1 MDVTSVRDL
10 PDVRTPPVGRLLVL
24 SFALGLTA
32 CATSPPPAPSADATS
47 LAELEALYRA
57 RQDSAFLEVSDAD
70 VAFMVGMID
79 HHAQALVM
87 SSMAPDN
94 GAGPAVRRLT
104 SRIINAQKD
113 EIALMQ
119 RWLRDRGRPVPE
131 VDASGMVHM
140 PAGGHAAHM
149 DQGSMPGMLSPAQLD
164 ELRAARGTDFD
175 RLFLRYMIQHHQGA
189 VTMVHQLFATDG
201 AAQDELVFKIASDIQ
216 VDQTTEIER
225 MQLMLDALS
234 QDGRLP

>member
-1 MDVTSVRDL
+1 MDVSTVRDL
-10 PDVRTPPVGRLLVL
+10 PDVRTSPADRLLIL
-24 SFALGLTA
+24 ALVSGLAA
-32 CATSPPPAPSADATS
+32 CATSAPPTPSEGATS
-47 LAELEALYRA
+47 LTELEALYRA
-57 RQDSAFLEVSDAD
+57 RQDSAFLDVSDAD

-87 SSMAPDN
+87 SQMAPRND
-94 GAGPAVRRLT
+94 AGPAVRRLT
-104 SRIINAQKD
+104 SRILNAQRD

-119 RWLRDRGRPVPE
+119 RWLRDRGQTVPE

-140 PAGGHAAHM
+140 PGGDHATHM
-149 DQGSMPGMLSPAQLD
+149 GMMPGMLSPAQLD
-164 ELRAARGTDFD
+164 ELRAARGADFD

-189 VTMVHQLFATDG
+189 VTMVHELFATDG

-234 QDGRLP
+234 QAGRSP

>member
-1 MDVTSVRDL
+1 MEVSTQRDL
-10 PDVRTPPVGRLLVL
+10 PDVRIAPARGLVIL
-24 SFALGLTA
+24 AFALGLAA
-32 CATSPPPAPSADATS
+32 CASSAPAPSEPSPRLT
-47 LAELEALYRA
+47 ELEALYRA
-57 RQDSAFLEVSDAD
+57 RQDSAFLEVSEAD

-87 SSMAPDN
+87 SAMAPRN
-94 GAGPAVRRLT
+94 EAGPALRRLT
-104 SRIINAQKD
+104 ARIINAQRD
-113 EIALMQ
+113 EIGLMQ

-131 VDASGMVHM
+131 VDASGTVHA
-140 PAGGHAAHM
+140 PGGEHAMHM
-149 DQGSMPGMLSPAQLD
+149 DHELMPGMLSPEQLD
-164 ELRAARGTDFD
+164 QLRAAKGTDFD

-189 VTMVHQLFATDG
+189 VTMVHELFATDG

-234 QDGRLP
+234 QDGRNP

>member
-1 MDVTSVRDL
+1 MDVSTVRDL
-10 PDVRTPPVGRLLVL
+10 PDVRTSPADRLLIL
-24 SFALGLTA
+24 ALVSGLAA
-32 CATSPPPAPSADATS
+32 CATSAPPAPSEGATS
-47 LAELEALYRA
+47 LTELEALYRA
-57 RQDSAFLEVSDAD
+57 RQDSAFLDVSDAD

-87 SSMAPDN
+87 SQMAPRND
-94 GAGPAVRRLT
+94 AGPAVRRLT
-104 SRIINAQKD
+104 SRILNAQRD

-119 RWLRDRGRPVPE
+119 RWLRDRGQTVPE
-131 VDASGMVHM
+131 VDESGMVHM
-140 PAGGHAAHM
+140 PGGDHAMHM
-149 DQGSMPGMLSPAQLD
+149 GMMPGMLSPAQLD
-164 ELRAARGTDFD
+164 ELRAARGADFD

-189 VTMVHQLFATDG
+189 VTMVHELFATDG

-234 QDGRLP
+234 QDGRSP